1 MTEGNT
7 WDIAIK
13 CRPILHVSSDS
24 SAKNSWRNVEEVYPD
39 AKIEEKHNDIEVTLP
54 SLREDIEVAA
64 FGTPRK
70 DDQKRMQMAIFGRN
84 PTQGSDW
91 KIRIY
96 LLDDTI
102 TAVKQVCQKEEEMGN
117 RLLTALAGLFVSNS
131 DEDIR
136 IEFTALETG
145 WQIKGGKVQT
155 ITSRDAWN
163 SPENATDFP
172 RCDFEIRHVDQ
183 TKEQFFCGITV
194 SHETD
199 SANTEVVALFEQ
211 KRGRDINPPSED

>member
-1 MTEGNT
+1 MGRHATLLSTNNGCVRTCMRLQNRLIWQQISFFKVYARNNYTYFKFYLSSETARVEDRESRSVLISGRYKILLGGSFPPPPVLIEHCCLMTEGNT

-24 SAKNSWRNVEEVYPD
+24 SAKNSWRNVEEVYPG
-39 AKIEEKHNDIEVTLP
+39 AKIEEKHNDIQVTLP

-102 TAVKQVCQKEEEMGN
+102 TAVKVIHCKQKHHISCIPAEH
-117 RLLTALAGLFVSNS
+117 
-131 DEDIR
+131 
-136 IEFTALETG
+136 LERVHAV
-145 WQIKGGKVQT
+145 K
-155 ITSRDAWN
+155 
-163 SPENATDFP
+163 
-172 RCDFEIRHVDQ
+172 
-183 TKEQFFCGITV
+183 
-194 SHETD
+194 
-199 SANTEVVALFEQ
+199 
-211 KRGRDINPPSED
+211 